1 MNLSRREIVETLE
14 AVQGDANTR
23 AVELHLF
30 DNGAAWNVPEGVTAA
45 VAFRKPDG
53 HKGLYDTLPD
63 GTAAVSIEG
72 STVTA
77 ILAPQVLT
85 CPGSVLA
92 SVVFY
97 DKDMDALATFPFQI
111 IVEKNPAAG
120 EQISNNY
127 YTLQNLDQVNQ
138 AYNALVERMG
148 ALEQGGTGGG
158 SGDYVLTQA
167 DKQEIAEMAAEMVEV
182 PEGAAGKS
190 AYEYAKEGGYTGT
203 EAEFTQ
209 KLASEPSG
217 GLPYQGTVTTQAE
230 LDAATTQGIYQYVKD
245 YDSGLLQVINAGTA
259 IIQTLYIYGE
269 EWDSMKFRLYFGG
282 RWWYWTNHFYDDNY
296 YNYFYG

>member
-77 ILAPQVLT
+77 ILAPQVLS
-85 CPGSVLA
+85 CAGEVAAAVVLT
-92 SVVFY
+92 
-97 DKDMDALATFPFQI
+97 DKDRNRIATFPFPI
-111 IVEKNPAAG
+111 NVAKDP
-120 EQISNNY
+120 S
-127 YTLQNLDQVNQ
+127 
-138 AYNALVERMG
+138 
-148 ALEQGGTGGG
+148 GG
-158 SGDYVLTQA
+158 SGISSDSGADSGTGSGSGADGISCYHSWDGTVLTITSASGTSSA
-167 DKQEIAEMAAEMVEV
+167 DLKGEKGEK
-182 PEGAAGKS
+182 GD
-190 AYEYAKEGGYTGT
+190 TGP
-203 EAEFTQ
+203 A
-209 KLASEPSG
+209 G